1 MYSNSN
7 IEVYITLFTLCTFT
21 LKCIQKVHI
30 FVHFLYRTCVAWARC
45 FAIYTVCIHLYTF
58 CIVPVLPTLIWNRNA
73 YKKYKSR
80 RIHMFFAPQFFWIQC
95 DVYILY
101 TKHWLQSAGNIII
114 VHKNYTKYTFFR
126 LSQSPSLLISGSSSW
141 PQRED
146 FYPLQGAKFTGG
158 IFLP

>member
-1 MYSNSN
+1 MHTKS
-7 IEVYITLFTLCTFT
+7 I
-21 LKCIQKVHI
+21 KVEE
-30 FVHFLYRTCVAWARC
+30 
-45 FAIYTVCIHLYTF
+45 
-58 CIVPVLPTLIWNRNA
+58 
-73 YKKYKSR
+73 
-80 RIHMFFAPQFFWIQC
+80 HMFFAPQFFWIQC

-146 FYPLQGAKFTGG
+146 FYPLQGG